1 MEMEIRGEEAAVRRM
16 ELELMRQSFVR
27 PNSVSQVASKSTHSN
42 VQAIGDTADEQ
53 VLSTSAVLEA

>member
-1 MEMEIRGEEAAVRRM
+1 MEIRREEAAVRRM
-16 ELELMRQSFVR
+16 ELELMRQILVR

-53 VLSTSAVLEA
+53 VLSTSAVLDA